1 MLESTVKKILNAA
14 VYGAAKATPLD
25 EAASL
30 SKKLDNRV
38 MIKREDL
45 QSVFSFKLRGAFNK
59 MQQLTDEQKKKGVI
73 CASAGNHAQGIAE
86 SGRILDVKT
95 TIVMPKTTPAIKVK
109 SVRDRGGK
117 VILHGDAYDEAF
129 EYSQILM
136 KQEDLTFIHP
146 FDDIDVIAGQG
157 TVAREILQE
166 VFDPIEAIFIPVG
179 GGGLCA
185 GMAAYIKYLR
195 PEIKIIAVE
204 YEESACLKAALD
216 AGKRV
221 ILEKV
226 GIFADGV
233 AVAQIGKEPFSIL
246 KDHVD
251 AVITINAAEICAAI
265 KDIFDDTR
273 SVAEPAGALG
283 VAGLKK
289 YVYEHNIRD
298 RNLIAICS
306 GANMNFDRLRYV
318 AEQANIGE
326 QTEVLLAVTI
336 DEKAGSFKKFCSVVG
351 TRTITEFNYRYDDPA
366 NAQIFVG
373 VQVSGQEDGL
383 AVISELVENDYQVE
397 DLTQNPMATNHIRH
411 MVGGRAGGV
420 TDEKIYRFEF
430 PERPKAL
437 FNFLKQLGFNWN
449 ISLFHYRN
457 NGAASG
463 RVLVGIQIPQ
473 NELKEFET
481 LLSEI
486 GYQYWNESNNP
497 AYKLFLA

>member
-1 MLESTVKKILNAA
+1 VL
-14 VYGAAKATPLD
+14 
-25 EAASL
+25 
-30 SKKLDNRV
+30 
-38 MIKREDL
+38 IKREDL

-86 SGRILDVKT
+86 SGRILGVKT

-117 VILHGDAYDEAF
+117 VKLHGDAYDDAF
-129 EYSQILM
+129 EYSQKLM
-136 KQEDLTFIHP
+136 VEDDLTFIHP

-166 VFDPIEAIFIPVG
+166 VFDPIDAIFIPVG

-195 PEIKIIAVE
+195 PDIKVIAVE
-204 YEESACLKAALD
+204 YEESACLKAAMD

-221 ILEKV
+221 VLDKV

-233 AVAQIGKEPFSIL
+233 AVAQIGKETFNIL

-251 AVITINAAEICAAI
+251 DVITINAAEICAAI

-289 YVYEHNIRD
+289 YVQEHDVRN
-298 RNLIAICS
+298 RNLVAICS

-318 AEQANIGE
+318 AEQSNIGE
-326 QTEVLLAVTI
+326 QTEALLAVTI
-336 DEKAGSFKKFCSVVG
+336 DEKPGSFKRFCSVIG
-351 TRTITEFNYRYDDPA
+351 KRTITEFNYRYDDPLR
-366 NAQIFVG
+366 AQIFVG
-373 VQVSGQEDGL
+373 VQVSGLDDRMSI
-383 AVISELVENDYQVE
+383 VNELIENDYQVE
-397 DLTQNPMATNHIRH
+397 DLTENNMATNHIRH
-411 MVGGRAGGV
+411 MVGGRAENV
-420 TDEKIYRFEF
+420 KDEKIFRFEF
-430 PERPKAL
+430 PERPSAL
-437 FNFLKQLGFNWN
+437 LNFLKKLGFKWN

-457 NGAASG
+457 NGAAYG
-463 RVLVGIQIPQ
+463 RVLAGIQIPQ
-473 NELKEFET
+473 SEMKDFEV
-481 LLSEI
+481 LLDEI
-486 GYQYWNESNNP
+486 GYQFWNESDNS

>member
-25 EAASL
+25 EAPSL

-86 SGRILDVKT
+86 SGRILGVKT

-117 VILHGDAYDEAF
+117 VKLHGDAYDEAF

-136 KQEDLTFIHP
+136 AQEDLTFIHP

-204 YEESACLKAALD
+204 YEESACLKAAMD

-221 ILEKV
+221 VLDKV

-233 AVAQIGKEPFSIL
+233 AVAQIGKETFNIL
-246 KDHVD
+246 KDTVD
-251 AVITINAAEICAAI
+251 EVITINAAEICAAI

-289 YVYEHNIRD
+289 YVHTNNIKG

-318 AEQANIGE
+318 AEQSNIGE
-326 QTEVLLAVTI
+326 QTEALLAVTI
-336 DEKAGSFKKFCSVVG
+336 TEEPGSFKKFCSVVG
-351 TRTITEFNYRYDDPA
+351 KRTITEFNYRYDDSK

-373 VQVSGQEDGL
+373 VQVTGEEDRL
-383 AVISELVENDYQVE
+383 SVIDELIENEYSVE
-397 DLTQNPMATNHIRH
+397 DLTQNNMAIHHIRH
-411 MVGGRAGGV
+411 MVGGRSEDVDG
-420 TDEKIYRFEF
+420 EKIYRFEF
-430 PERPKAL
+430 PERPSAL
-437 FNFLKQLGFNWN
+437 LNFLKKLGFKWN

-463 RVLVGIQIPQ
+463 KVLTGIQVPDEEI
-473 NELKEFET
+473 KEFEA
-481 LLSEI
+481 LLEEI
-486 GYQYWNESNNP
+486 GYQYWNESDNP